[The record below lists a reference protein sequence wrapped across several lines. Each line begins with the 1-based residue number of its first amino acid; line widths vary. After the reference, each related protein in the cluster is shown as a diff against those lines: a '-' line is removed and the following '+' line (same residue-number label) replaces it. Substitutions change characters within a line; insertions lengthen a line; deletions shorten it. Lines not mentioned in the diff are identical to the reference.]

1 MVSLSVVKPTSMPT
15 CESLIFRRM
24 TAADLNEMAVLLGST
39 EVMSYYARPKTRA
52 EAAGWIGWNQANY
65 ARDGYGLWLLH
76 DAGGRFV
83 GECGL
88 TWQTMDGITDLEI
101 GYHVLPQFQG
111 RGLATEAA
119 IACREFARSRGVTR
133 LTSNIFHLNR
143 PSQRVAE
150 KVGMRL
156 ERETIEAPDRLI
168 GVWSMTL
175 NATSTS

>member
-1 MVSLSVVKPTSMPT
+1 
-15 CESLIFRRM
+15 M
-24 TAADLNEMAVLLGST
+24 TNADLDEMTVLLGSPQ
-39 EVMSYYARPKTRA
+39 VMRYYARPKTRA
-52 EAAGWIGWNQANY
+52 EAASWIEWSKANY

-76 DAGGRFV
+76 DEHDRFV

-88 TWQTMDGITDLEI
+88 TWQTMDDITDLEV

-133 LTSNIFHLNR
+133 LTSNIFHRNR

-150 KVGMRL
+150 KVGMQL
-156 ERETIEAPDRLI
+156 ERETIDPPDRPI
-168 GVWSMTL
+168 GIWSMTL
-175 NATSTS
+175 SRASTS

>member
-1 MVSLSVVKPTSMPT
+1 
-15 CESLIFRRM
+15 M
-24 TAADLNEMAVLLGST
+24 TDADLDEMAVLLGSPQ
-39 EVMSYYARPKTRA
+39 VMRYYARPKTRA
-52 EAAGWIGWNQANY
+52 EAAGWIDWSKANY
-65 ARDGYGLWLLH
+65 VRDGYGQWLLH
-76 DAGGRFV
+76 DDHDRFV

-88 TWQTMDGITDLEI
+88 TWQTMDEITDLEV

-150 KVGMRL
+150 KVGMQL
-156 ERETIEAPDRLI
+156 ERETIDPPDRPI
-168 GVWSMTL
+168 GIWSMTL
-175 NATSTS
+175 NGVSTS